1 MRSDGD
7 ETLSRRILRRC
18 IIMNE
23 ITIDN
28 HDTYHEKLRGQFGE
42 FAQRK
47 SDFQVEK
54 FVACSDSTI
63 PSHMY
68 RHTLVQMRVALTELK
83 RRIVDR
89 ERQVRDRDRANDLRP
104 EDYDLDVAAAETE
117 IESLTYDID
126 SKLIEVNQY
135 ARILEHLE
143 KENGKPFTNEEFQ
156 ADEPEYWRRR
166 FARQVYDSL
175 VDRRTGCGQGNMVA
189 MREACYPP
197 ILPGSKNQ
205 IDELPT
211 NPEGLALVAAGIDRI
226 SGAKDPERSRL
237 EQRSDSDDNAI
248 QTAKET

>member
-1 MRSDGD
+1 
-7 ETLSRRILRRC
+7 
-18 IIMNE
+18 MNE

-28 HDTYHEKLRGQFGE
+28 HESYHDKLRGQFKE

-47 SDFQVEK
+47 SDFQIEK

-63 PSHMY
+63 PSHIY

-89 ERQVRDRDRANDLRP
+89 ERQIRTRDRAQESMEHTDIVVGT
-104 EDYDLDVAAAETE
+104 DDFDLDVAAAETE

-126 SKLIEVNQY
+126 SKLIEINLY

-143 KENGKPFTNEEFQ
+143 DDHGKPFTNEEFQ

-166 FARQVYDSL
+166 FARQVYDSMI
-175 VDRRTGCGQGNMVA
+175 DRQTGCGQGNMIA

-197 ILPGSKNQ
+197 ILPGSKNR
-205 IDELPT
+205 IEELPT
-211 NPEGLALVAAGIDRI
+211 TIAGLAQVAAGVDRI
-226 SGAKDPERSRL
+226 TEGEDPERPR
-237 EQRSDSDDNAI
+237 I
-248 QTAKET
+248 TASQDPRT

>member
-1 MRSDGD
+1 
-7 ETLSRRILRRC
+7 
-18 IIMNE
+18 MNE

-28 HDTYHEKLRGQFGE
+28 HESYHDKLKSQFRE

-47 SDFQVEK
+47 SDFQIEK

-63 PSHMY
+63 PSHIY

-89 ERQVRDRDRANDLRP
+89 ERQIRTRNRA
-104 EDYDLDVAAAETE
+104 EDQFDHAPDKDFDLDVAAAETE

-126 SKLIEVNQY
+126 SKLIEINLY

-143 KENGKPFTNEEFQ
+143 DDHGKPFTNEEFQ

-166 FARQVYDSL
+166 FARQVYDSMI
-175 VDRRTGCGQGNMVA
+175 DRQTGCGQGNMIA

-197 ILPGSKNQ
+197 ILPGSKNR

-211 NPEGLALVAAGIDRI
+211 TIAGLAQVAAGVDRI
-226 SGAKDPERSRL
+226 TEGEDPERPRITASPDSR
-237 EQRSDSDDNAI
+237 
-248 QTAKET
+248 T

>member
-1 MRSDGD
+1 
-7 ETLSRRILRRC
+7 
-18 IIMNE
+18 MNE

-28 HDTYHEKLRGQFGE
+28 HKSYHEKLKGQFRE

-47 SDFQVEK
+47 SDFQTEK

-68 RHTLVQMRVALTELK
+68 RHTLAQMRVAMTELK
-83 RRIVDR
+83 RRIIDR
-89 ERQVRDRDRANDLRP
+89 ERQTRKRDRAEEERP
-104 EDYDLDVAAAETE
+104 IDWDLDVAAAETA

-143 KENGKPFTNEEFQ
+143 AEHDKPFTNEEYQ

-166 FARQVYDSL
+166 FARQLYDSMI
-175 VDRRTGCGQGNMVA
+175 DRQTGCGQGNLIA

-197 ILPGSKNQ
+197 ILPDSVNQ
-205 IDELPT
+205 LEELPT
-211 NPEGLALVAAGIDRI
+211 DIAGLAMVAEGR
-226 SGAKDPERSRL
+226 DPKRPELGDGHRHR
-237 EQRSDSDDNAI
+237 EMVKGDTKIAQP
-248 QTAKET
+248 